1 MSNWNPFCN
10 FFYGDTV
17 YLRAIKKQLSRFIDT
32 GYDALRCA
40 AVPHG
45 VNVR

>member
-10 FFYGDTV
+10 FFMGMQYIYV
-17 YLRAIKKQLSRFIDT
+17 RSKKRLSRFIDT

>member
-1 MSNWNPFCN
+1 MSDRNPFCHLLWGYSI
-10 FFYGDTV
+10 FTCDQ
-17 YLRAIKKQLSRFIDT
+17 KQLSRFIDT